1 MGANHTKGRGGL
13 GRVVLLAGLLVGL
26 GSTDVLAQQWH
37 WPEKTENLQV
47 LPEDIGP
54 DELSATMRG
63 FAMALGVRCEHCHD
77 DTNGNRL
84 SQIDFPA
91 DTKETKEIARLM
103 LKMVHRINSEDLAEL
118 DEDRPERLQVTCV
131 TSHRGVALP
140 RMLGDVLAEV
150 NAEEGN
156 EAAIAKYREL
166 REQYYGGFSYDF
178 GERSLMRLA
187 ERLLE
192 QDKPDDAVAFL
203 HLNLEMYPESWQT
216 HVAFGQFYMQQEDNE
231 QAIASL
237 EKAYE
242 LSPAPWIQQQLERLK
257 SQ

>member
-1 MGANHTKGRGGL
+1 MKSLTDGTGGSWHTGRLGGRL
-13 GRVVLLAGLLVGL
+13 WVFAALAVVLMTLINPASPARAVIGGPI
-26 GSTDVLAQQWH
+26 VLMG
-37 WPEKTENLQV
+37 
-47 LPEDIGP
+47 I
-54 DELSATMRG
+54 
-63 FAMALGVRCEHCHD
+63 
-77 DTNGNRL
+77 
-84 SQIDFPA
+84 
-91 DTKETKEIARLM
+91 
-103 LKMVHRINSEDLAEL
+103 
-118 DEDRPERLQVTCV
+118 
-131 TSHRGVALP
+131 
-140 RMLGDVLAEV
+140 

-203 HLNLEMYPESWQT
+203 HLNLEMYPESCQT

-231 QAIASL
+231 QAIASR

>member
-84 SQIDFPA
+84 SEIDFPA

-103 LKMVHRINSEDLAEL
+103 LKMVHRINSEELAEL
-118 DEDRPERLQVTCV
+118 DEDRPERVQVTCV
-131 TSHRGVALP
+131 TCH
-140 RMLGDVLAEV
+140 
-150 NAEEGN
+150 
-156 EAAIAKYREL
+156 
-166 REQYYGGFSYDF
+166 
-178 GERSLMRLA
+178 
-187 ERLLE
+187 RLLE
-192 QDKPDDAVAFL
+192 QEKPDDAVAFL

>member
-1 MGANHTKGRGGL
+1 MIMNHTKGRRSL
-13 GRVVLLAGLLVGL
+13 GRVVLLTGLLGIL
-26 GSTDVLAQQWH
+26 GSTDVLAQRWQ

-47 LPEDIGP
+47 LSEDIEPNQLG
-54 DELSATMRG
+54 AIMRG
-63 FAMALGVRCEHCHD
+63 FTRALGVRCEHCHD

-103 LKMVHRINSEDLAEL
+103 LKMVRRINTEDLAEL
-118 DEDRPERLQVTCV
+118 DEDRPERVEVNCVTC
-131 TSHRGVALP
+131 HRGVAIP
-140 RMLGDVLAEV
+140 RMLREILAEV

-178 GERSLMRLA
+178 GERTLMRLA

-203 HLNLEMYPESWQT
+203 HLNLEMFPESWQT
-216 HVAFGQFYMQQEDNE
+216 HVAFGQFYMQKEDNE
-231 QAIASL
+231 QAIISL
-237 EKAYE
+237 EKAYA
-242 LSPAPWIQQQLERLK
+242 LNPFPWIKQQLDRLK